1 MRILGD
7 SVTNQYIWHMPDFRI
22 HQVII
27 NHIGAFKHLNLELKK
42 KVDNSKAEI
51 HILTGENGTGK
62 STILEVLSSFQNPN
76 LLTAK
81 VHLDHL
87 NKVNFEVRTSSI
99 QDYKDSPTG
108 KITAFESFISKF
120 DSGRWSD
127 GFNRSDVIFQY
138 FNKCHNYEFQTFDF
152 ALFAY
157 SGYRSR
163 ELQQSNINYI
173 SEIAENPLTN
183 SLDLRNSI
191 NSQIILQW
199 IANTKTKEAL
209 AFTKNDLEKSKS
221 YKNTIDRIQQVICEI
236 TDLKIVFNLGD
247 NPLKVIINVDG
258 LDLDFSTLPDGLKSI
273 ISWITDLLMRM
284 ERLKWKTNEDIFDR
298 NFVLFL
304 DEIEIHLHPAWQRK
318 VLPIIQKLFV
328 NAQIIISTHSPFVTN
343 SVDGAWIYKLKK
355 EGHYSV
361 LDGEPILSEN
371 GKSYTTILDE
381 IFGISEQF
389 GEEVENDLKLFYKLK
404 SSILANTKN
413 GNLNEFQRLADSLRK
428 QSLELE
434 SIIGMELRQMRKSGI
449 ELF

>member
-1 MRILGD
+1 M
-7 SVTNQYIWHMPDFRI
+7 SDFRI
-22 HQVII
+22 KQVII
-27 NHIGAFKHLNLELKK
+27 NHIGAFEHFNLEFKE
-42 KVDNSKAEI
+42 KVDTSKAEI

-76 LLTAK
+76 LLTPK

-99 QDYKDSPTG
+99 QDYKDSPNG
-108 KITAFESFISKF
+108 KITAFEFFISKF
-120 DSGRWSD
+120 DSGHWSD
-127 GFNRSDVIFQY
+127 GLDRRDLIFKY
-138 FNKCHNYEFQTFDF
+138 FDKWNNYQFQTFDF

-157 SGYRSR
+157 SGYRR
-163 ELQQSNINYI
+163 LQQSDINYI
-173 SEIAENPLTN
+173 SEISENPLSS

-191 NSQIILQW
+191 NPQIILQW

-209 AFTKNDLEKSKS
+209 AFTKNDLVKSKS
-221 YKNTIDRIQQVICEI
+221 YKNTIDRIEQVICEI
-236 TDLKIVFNLGD
+236 TDLKIEFNLAD

-318 VLPIIQKLFV
+318 VLPIIQRLFV

-371 GKSYTTILDE
+371 GKSFTTMLDQ

-389 GEEVENDLKLFYKLK
+389 GEEVENDLKRFYKLK
-404 SSILANTKN
+404 SSVLANNKN
-413 GNLNEFQRLADSLRK
+413 GNLDEFQRLADNLRK
-428 QSLELE
+428 QSIELE

>member
-1 MRILGD
+1 M
-7 SVTNQYIWHMPDFRI
+7 SDFRI
-22 HQVII
+22 KQVII
-27 NHIGAFKHLNLELKK
+27 NHIGAFEHLNLEFKEK
-42 KVDNSKAEI
+42 IDKSKAEI

-87 NKVNFEVRTSSI
+87 NKANFEVRTSSI

-108 KITAFESFISKF
+108 KITSFESFISKF
-120 DSGRWSD
+120 DSGHWSD
-127 GFNRSDVIFQY
+127 GLDRRGLIFKY
-138 FNKCHNYEFQTFDF
+138 FDKWNNYQFQTFDF

-157 SGYRSR
+157 SGYRR
-163 ELQQSNINYI
+163 LQQSNINYI
-173 SEIAENPLTN
+173 SEISENPLAN
-183 SLDLRNSI
+183 SLDLGNSI
-191 NSQIILQW
+191 NPQIILQW

-209 AFTKNDLEKSKS
+209 AFTKNDLVKSES
-221 YKNTIDRIQQVICEI
+221 YKNTIDRIEQVICEI
-236 TDLKIVFNLGD
+236 TDLKIEFNLAD

-258 LDLDFSTLPDGLKSI
+258 VNLDFSTLPDGLKSI

-343 SVDGAWIYKLKK
+343 SIDGAWIYKLKK

-371 GKSYTTILDE
+371 AKSYTTMLDE

-389 GEEVENDLKLFYKLK
+389 GEEVENDLKRFYKLK
-404 SSILANTKN
+404 NYILANNKN
-413 GNLNEFQRLADSLRK
+413 GNLDEFQKLADNLRK
-428 QSLELE
+428 QSIELE

>member
-1 MRILGD
+1 M
-7 SVTNQYIWHMPDFRI
+7 SDFRI
-22 HQVII
+22 KQVII
-27 NHIGAFKHLNLELKK
+27 NYIGAFEHLNLEFKEK
-42 KVDNSKAEI
+42 IDNSKAEI

-81 VHLDHL
+81 VHSDHL
-87 NKVNFEVRTSSI
+87 DKVDFDVRTSSI
-99 QDYKDSPTG
+99 QDYEDSPTG
-108 KITAFESFISKF
+108 KITSFESWIVKF
-120 DSGRWSD
+120 VSGAWANKI
-127 GFNRSDVIFQY
+127 NRNSIIFQY
-138 FNKCHNYEFQTFDF
+138 FNKWNNYQFQTFDF

-157 SGYRSR
+157 SGYRR
-163 ELQQSNINYI
+163 LQQSNINYI
-173 SEIAENPLTN
+173 SEISENPLAN
-183 SLDLRNSI
+183 SLDLGNSV
-191 NSQIILQW
+191 NPQIILQW

-209 AFTKNDLEKSKS
+209 AFTKNDLVKSES
-221 YKNTIDRIQQVICEI
+221 YKNTIDRVEQVICEI
-236 TDLKIVFNLGD
+236 TDLRIEFNLAD
-247 NPLKVIINVDG
+247 NPLKVMVNVDG
-258 LDLDFSTLPDGLKSI
+258 VNLDFSTLPDGLKSI

-343 SVDGAWIYKLKK
+343 SIDGAWIYKLKK

-361 LDGEPILSEN
+361 LDGKPILSEN
-371 GKSYTTILDE
+371 GKSYITMLDE
-381 IFGISEQF
+381 IFGVNEQF
-389 GEEVENDLKLFYKLK
+389 GEEVEKDLKRFYELK
-404 SSILANTKN
+404 DDILANNKN
-413 GNLNEFQRLADSLRK
+413 GNLDEFQVLADSLRK
-428 QSLELE
+428 QSIELE